1 MRLIRL
7 SANHESFKTVKF
19 NETGLT
25 LIVGS
30 KTKGGDTYNGVG
42 KSLIVVL
49 LHFCLGSKKNAEFET
64 KIPTWEFTLE
74 FELLNL
80 RHTVSRNTS
89 AQNIMLLDNKEMT
102 LTAFNAWMGDRLFSV
117 PDDVKGLSYR
127 ALLPKFIRRGQAQ
140 YVEPLDTGERSEYDR
155 LVRSAFLLGLEV
167 HLVSRKAELRD
178 EIVRIQKLR
187 NNFKKDQL
195 LREFYSGGKNAEVHL
210 SHIDA
215 QIKKL
220 EQDKEKFVVAENYH
234 DLRSEADSLS
244 EQIAND
250 TNTMFLIRS
259 TIENISKSIKEQPD
273 VPLVRIQN
281 LYGELTRAF
290 KPESLK
296 RMEDLSEF
304 HKRLLGNRVARL
316 SREKLRLLD
325 QLKELEAALR
335 TKQAALDRH
344 LKILGQA
351 GALDQYTA
359 IVNQIA
365 ALGAQAQKLRDYQNI
380 DREYSNR
387 EAGLKGQMSEEV
399 IKTNA
404 YLEDTRDLRDRQ
416 TSMFKEF
423 VAQFYPNKVAGI
435 SIHNN
440 DGDNKT
446 RFDLAVEVEDDSSDG
461 INEVRL
467 FCYDLTLLSLRQGH
481 KVGFIFHDSRLFA
494 NMDVR
499 QRAMLFKLADETTNA
514 LGCQYI
520 ATLNPDF
527 ISGMEDEFTEED
539 FKRIIADNIVLTLK
553 DDSPAGKL
561 LGIKVDMRYEK

>member
-7 SANHESFKTVKF
+7 SANHESFKPIRF
-19 NETGLT
+19 NDTGLT

-42 KSLIVVL
+42 KSLIVAL
-49 LHFCLGSKKNAEFET
+49 LHFCLGSKKNGEFEA
-64 KIPTWEFTLE
+64 KIPKWEFTLA
-74 FELLNL
+74 FDLLNQ

-89 AQNIMLLDNKEMT
+89 AQSVMLLDNKEMT
-102 LTAFNAWMGDRLFSV
+102 LPGFNAWMEDRLFSI
-117 PDDVKGLSYR
+117 PDDVKSLSYR

-140 YVEPLDTGERSEYDR
+140 YVEPLDTGDRSDYDR
-155 LVRSAFLLGLEV
+155 LVRNAYLLGLEV
-167 HLVSRKAELRD
+167 HLVARKAELRD
-178 EIVRIQKLR
+178 EILRIQGLR
-187 NNFKKDQL
+187 NNFTKDQL
-195 LREFYSGGKNAEVHL
+195 LREFYSGGKNAEIHL
-210 SHIDA
+210 GHLET

-220 EQDKEKFVVAENYH
+220 EDDKEKFIVAENYH
-234 DLRSEADSLS
+234 DLRRAADNLA

-250 TNTMFLIRS
+250 TNTTFLIKS
-259 TIENISKSIKEQPD
+259 TVENINKSIKEQPD
-273 VPLVRIQN
+273 VPLARIRN
-281 LYGELTRAF
+281 LYGELTQAF
-290 KPESLK
+290 KPESMK

-304 HKRLLGNRVARL
+304 HKRLLENRVARL

-325 QLKELEAALR
+325 QLKELEAELR
-335 TKQAALDRH
+335 IKQAALDKH
-344 LKILGQA
+344 LQTLGQA

-380 DREYSNR
+380 DREYSNK
-387 EAGLKGQMSEEV
+387 EANLKGQMSEEV

-404 YLEDTRDLRDRQ
+404 YLEDTRALRDRH
-416 TSMFKEF
+416 TGAFKDF
-423 VAQFYPNKVAGI
+423 VARFYPNKVAGI

-446 RFDLAVEVEDDSSDG
+446 RFDLAVQIENDSSDG
-461 INEVRL
+461 INEVRI

-499 QRAMLFKLADETTNA
+499 QRAMLFKLADETTYN

-527 ISGMEDEFTEED
+527 ISGMEDELSEDD
-539 FKRIIADNIVLTLK
+539 FKRVISDNIVLTLK
-553 DDSPAGKL
+553 DDSPASKL
-561 LGIKVDMRYEK
+561 LGIQVDMRYEK